1 MDPNVKRFNA
11 AALEY
16 FTAEQMRDIHSAA
29 LDILQD
35 CGTII
40 HHGQSLELLH
50 NAGVYVKD
58 DKHAYIPGSLV
69 EWTIRSAPSRVTIYD
84 RNGDPCMYLEGRKV
98 YYGTGSDCPNLL
110 DSFTEER
117 REFLSKGAACQLF
130 RFVRPPP
137 A

>member
-40 HHGQSLELLH
+40 HHGQS
-50 NAGVYVKD
+50 
-58 DKHAYIPGSLV
+58 
-69 EWTIRSAPSRVTIYD
+69 
-84 RNGDPCMYLEGRKV
+84 
-98 YYGTGSDCPNLL
+98 
-110 DSFTEER
+110 
-117 REFLSKGAACQLF
+117 
-130 RFVRPPP
+130 
-137 A
+137 